1 MTRRRESGKHDPRLD
16 DQLEREV
23 EPILHGRRG
32 DARPEEDPEREGI
45 TDEEPELEAEGY
57 SVFPSDPVL
66 ARREISRHLRP
77 SVFPADRAA
86 LLAEAEASDAP
97 DHVLELLAR
106 LPDDGAYATVYEV
119 WEALGGETEPAPH
132 GRPERIRRTS

>member
-1 MTRRRESGKHDPRLD
+1 MRGSRTRSPSSRRRDTASSRATRCSPG
-16 DQLEREV
+16 
-23 EPILHGRRG
+23 
-32 DARPEEDPEREGI
+32 
-45 TDEEPELEAEGY
+45 
-57 SVFPSDPVL
+57 
-66 ARREISRHLRP
+66 REISRHLRP
-77 SVFPADRAA
+77 SVFPADGAA

-106 LPDDGAYATVYEV
+106 LPEDGAYATVYEV